1 MIISKTPCR
10 LSFAGGGSDLA
21 SYYREYGGAVV
32 SATIDKYVYLTLQ
45 TKFDHHIRIGYSRT
59 EEVERVDDIQ
69 HPIVRHCLN
78 LLGPRQ
84 GVEITSH
91 ADIPSR
97 GSGLGSSSSFT
108 VGLLNGL
115 YAYQGRHASP
125 RDLAEQACHVE
136 IDLCGDPIGKQDQY
150 AAAFGGLRMYSFHPD
165 GSVSEEPLIC
175 RPETMERLRHNLLMY
190 YTGITR
196 NAGDILKEQGEVLG
210 QQPAAIATMHRMVEH
225 AHAVR
230 HELENDNP
238 AGVGEILHESWMLK
252 RSLTSSISNQAID
265 DCYEMARAAGATGGK
280 ILGAGGGGFL
290 LLYVPLERQEAVKR
304 ALKNLRQIPF
314 RFERDGSKIIF
325 YNPTT
330 LDPEREDDEWKPP
343 AGLGVGHGD
352 GKA

>member
-10 LSFAGGGSDLA
+10 LSFAGGGSDIE
-21 SYYREYGGAVV
+21 SYYREHGGAVV
-32 SATIDKYVYLTLQ
+32 SVTIDKYVYLTLQ

-78 LLGPRQ
+78 ILGPRQ

-91 ADIPSR
+91 ADIPSK

-115 YAYQGRHASP
+115 YAYQGRHVTP
-125 RDLAEQACHVE
+125 QDLAEQACHVE
-136 IDLCGDPIGKQDQY
+136 INLCDDPIGKQDQF
-150 AAAFGGLRMYSFHPD
+150 AAAFGGLRMYRFHPD
-165 GSVSEEPLIC
+165 GSVNAEPLIC
-175 RPETMERLRHNLLMY
+175 SLQTLEKLRCNLLMF

-196 NAGDILKEQGEVLG
+196 SAGEILKEQRQALG
-210 QQPAAIATMHRMVEH
+210 VERSAIEKMHRIVEY

-230 HELENDNP
+230 HELENGNP
-238 AGVGEILHESWMLK
+238 GGVGEILHESWMLK
-252 RSLTSSISNQAID
+252 RGLTSGISNEAID
-265 DCYEMARAAGATGGK
+265 DWYKAARGAGAVGGK

-290 LLYVPLERQEAVKR
+290 LLYVPLEHQEAVKR
-304 ALKNLRQIPF
+304 ALAGLRQIPF
-314 RFERDGSKIIF
+314 HFERDGSKIIF

-343 AGLGVGHGD
+343 SGLCAARSD
-352 GKA
+352 RKA

>member
-10 LSFAGGGSDLA
+10 LSFAGGGSDIE
-21 SYYREYGGAVV
+21 SYYREHGGAVV
-32 SATIDKYVYLTLQ
+32 SVTIDKYVYLTLQ
-45 TKFDHHIRIGYSRT
+45 QKFDHHIRIGYSRT

-69 HPIVRHCLN
+69 HPIVRHCLKM
-78 LLGPRQ
+78 LGPQQ

-125 RDLAEQACHVE
+125 QDLAERACHVE
-136 IDLCGDPIGKQDQY
+136 IGLCGDPIGKQDQF
-150 AAAFGGLRMYSFHPD
+150 AAAFGDLRMYQFRPD
-165 GSVSEEPLIC
+165 GTVNVDPLIC
-175 RPETMERLRHNLLMY
+175 QVHTLDKLQRNLLMF

-196 NAGDILKEQGEVLG
+196 SAGDILKEQTQVLG
-210 QQPAAIATMHRMVEH
+210 EKRSAIQTMHRMVEL

-230 HELENDNP
+230 HELECGNAD
-238 AGVGEILHESWMLK
+238 GVGEILHESWMLK
-252 RSLTSSISNQAID
+252 RSLTDGISNASID
-265 DCYEMARAAGATGGK
+265 GWYEAARKAGAVGGK

-290 LLYVPLERQEAVKR
+290 LLYVPLERQDSVKQS
-304 ALKNLRQIPF
+304 LSSLRQIPF
-314 RFERDGSKIIF
+314 RFEREGSKIIF

-330 LDPEREDDEWKPP
+330 LDPERAAEDYKVHS
-343 AGLGVGHGD
+343 GL
-352 GKA
+352 

>member
-10 LSFAGGGSDLA
+10 LSFAGGGSDIA

-32 SATIDKYVYLTLQ
+32 SVSIDKYVYLTLQ

-78 LLGPRQ
+78 MMGPRQ

-115 YAYQGRHASP
+115 YAYQGRHVSP
-125 RDLAEQACHVE
+125 QLLAEQACHVE
-136 IDLCGDPIGKQDQY
+136 IDLCGDPIGKQDQF
-150 AAAFGGLRMYSFHPD
+150 AAAYGGLRMYSFHPD

-175 RPETMERLRHNLLMY
+175 RPQTMQALHRNLMMF

-196 NAGDILKEQGEVLG
+196 SAGGILKEQTQALG
-210 QQPAAIATMHRMVEH
+210 QEHAAIEKMHRIVKH
-225 AHAVR
+225 AYAVR
-230 HELENDNP
+230 QELENNNSD
-238 AGVGEILHESWMLK
+238 GVGEILHESWMLK
-252 RSLTSSISNQAID
+252 RELASGISNQVID
-265 DCYEMARAAGATGGK
+265 DWYASARTAGAVGGK

-290 LLYVPLERQEAVKR
+290 LLYVPQERQKAVKQ
-304 ALKNLRQIPF
+304 ALSGLRQIPF
-314 RFERDGSKIIF
+314 HFESDGSRIIF
-325 YNPTT
+325 YQPTT
-330 LDPEREDDEWKPP
+330 LDPESEGDEPDSSELS
-343 AGLGVGHGD
+343 AARSA